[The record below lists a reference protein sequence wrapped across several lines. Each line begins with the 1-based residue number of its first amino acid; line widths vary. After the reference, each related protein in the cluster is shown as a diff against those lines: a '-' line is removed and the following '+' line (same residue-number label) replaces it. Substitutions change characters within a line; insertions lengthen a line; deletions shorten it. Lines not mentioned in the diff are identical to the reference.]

1 MTLRETCRSRPA
13 HGDSWPGRRK
23 TSPHPPAQRR
33 TGQRE
38 AGAQVIEDSP
48 DGGLAVGSK
57 REGMWGSHGVVPYE
71 VRQGAV
77 SPVGCD
83 STTLAPAGGEQTA
96 SLGSRGIRPS
106 CEQASSPADLGSRHK
121 TTPAAGPHKILSA
134 RLERSRIPSARRPD
148 RSHSGL
154 QQSELLG
161 CFAAPLAVETF
172 MLRAVRCVTSRATTF
187 GSRA

>member
-1 MTLRETCRSRPA
+1 
-13 HGDSWPGRRK
+13 
-23 TSPHPPAQRR
+23 
-33 TGQRE
+33 
-38 AGAQVIEDSP
+38 
-48 DGGLAVGSK
+48 
-57 REGMWGSHGVVPYE
+57 MWGSHGVVPYE

-83 STTLAPAGGEQTA
+83 STTLAPAGGEQTV

-148 RSHSGL
+148 RSHSGSSNL
-154 QQSELLG
+154 S
-161 CFAAPLAVETF
+161 FPDT
-172 MLRAVRCVTSRATTF
+172 LRRLSLWKRLCYAQYDA
-187 GSRA
+187 

>member
-83 STTLAPAGGEQTA
+83 STTLAPAGGEQTV

-121 TTPAAGPHKILSA
+121 TTPAAGPTRFCQHVLKDHES
-134 RLERSRIPSARRPD
+134 RLRGDRTDRIPGSSNLSFSDALRRL
-148 RSHSGL
+148 L
-154 QQSELLG
+154 QWKRLCCAQYD
-161 CFAAPLAVETF
+161 A
-172 MLRAVRCVTSRATTF
+172 
-187 GSRA
+187 